1 MLDLEDLI
9 PPPEAAKGFSCTM
22 MVASGFLSPSTAAHA
37 ASNVLLGEVAAAV
50 TAAGDTAIAAD
61 EESKRGSSPL
71 GRVIIKELPVVL
83 VTPLLRLAELEEEE
97 EEDSKAASTAAIP
110 PASIAAATLIFRAEL
125 EFEEEEGERGEE
137 EGALMEV
144 AWEEFRRGARR
155 FGGMGGLDIACIM

>member
-1 MLDLEDLI
+1 
-9 PPPEAAKGFSCTM
+9 M

-50 TAAGDTAIAAD
+50 TAAGDTAAD

-97 EEDSKAASTAAIP
+97 EDSKAASTAAIP

-125 EFEEEEGERGEE
+125 EFEEEEVGERGEE